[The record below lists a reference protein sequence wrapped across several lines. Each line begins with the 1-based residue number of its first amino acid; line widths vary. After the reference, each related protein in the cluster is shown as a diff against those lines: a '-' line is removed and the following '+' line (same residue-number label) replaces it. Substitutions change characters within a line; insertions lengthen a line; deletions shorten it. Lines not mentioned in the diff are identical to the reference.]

1 VYQSGVVWNVSVRR
15 SWSRPVMMIRPVS
28 DMMREIPPAL
38 ISLYSTYLST
48 CLGGCLVQSDR
59 EHALGQ
65 IQPPLIMCHSPCSAR
80 STFSTAHH
88 LYA

>member
-38 ISLYSTYLST
+38 ISLDSTEYIRAW
-48 CLGGCLVQSDR
+48 V
-59 EHALGQ
+59 A
-65 IQPPLIMCHSPCSAR
+65 A
-80 STFSTAHH
+80 
-88 LYA
+88 